1 MSRDHSEAVGDSR
14 ERWNA
19 LAVEPVLDGSGR
31 PLPAQL
37 EEAQLYCRQ
46 RERQGVVW
54 VCHKLSCQLM
64 ETWCGHLRY
73 EGRAARR
80 SRDGDAACQRR
91 QQQAPPPLSLLLP
104 PHQRVVS
111 SAAHS
116 TRITCGEGYLQLYGA
131 PPELK
136 TRPSTVVLFWRGF
149 SGICC
154 AFLGNPLLNS
164 KEFARVWRSGQ
175 WHCQPQRRSGE
186 TRATW
191 NDGAGW
197 QSTQGND
204 GWDTGR
210 R

>member
-149 SGICC
+149 SE
-154 AFLGNPLLNS
+154 
-164 KEFARVWRSGQ
+164 K
-175 WHCQPQRRSGE
+175 
-186 TRATW
+186 
-191 NDGAGW
+191 GAPS
-197 QSTQGND
+197 QF
-204 GWDTGR
+204 
-210 R
+210 